1 MRNIIEQWGTEAE
14 MTEYL
19 IANNSLNNPWL
30 SNEAKDKASERIQEI
45 KEVVAM
51 RLNIIIK

>member
-1 MRNIIEQWGTEAE
+1 MKNIIEKWGTEIE
-14 MTEYL
+14 MAEYL
-19 IANNSLNNPWL
+19 IANNSLNNPGL
-30 SNEAKDKASERIQEI
+30 SNEAKDKAAERIQEI